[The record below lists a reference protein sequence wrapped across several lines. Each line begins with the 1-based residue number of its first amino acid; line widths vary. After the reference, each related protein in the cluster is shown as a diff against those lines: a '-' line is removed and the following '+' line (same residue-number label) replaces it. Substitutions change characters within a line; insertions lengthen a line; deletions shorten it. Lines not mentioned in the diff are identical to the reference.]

1 MKMNKSRL
9 EETIRVDHA
18 GEHGATSIYKGTL
31 DILNLFG
38 DKETITIIENM
49 AEGEKKHVKEFNRLI
64 KERSIRPTALLPFWK
79 IAGYSLGAL
88 SAIHGKNAIM
98 ACTEAVEEVIDKH
111 YLDQIEELEKTDGE
125 ESLLNSIR
133 EFHAEEVEHEMI
145 AREEMDESSTL
156 INIFKDVVKIGCK
169 AAIKISEKV

>member
-1 MKMNKSRL
+1 MNKARL
-9 EETIRVDHA
+9 EEIIRVDHA

-38 DKETITIIENM
+38 DEKTISIIQEM
-49 AEGEKKHVKEFNRLI
+49 AEGEKKHVREFNRLI
-64 KERSIRPTALLPFWK
+64 KDKSIRPTALLPIWK

-98 ACTEAVEEVIDKH
+98 VCTEAVEEVIDKH
-111 YLDQIEELEKTDGE
+111 YSGQIEELEQSGEE

-145 AREEMDESSTL
+145 AREEMDEISPTVSYTHLTL
-156 INIFKDVVKIGCK
+156 PTIYSV
-169 AAIKISEKV
+169 